1 MNSAKY
7 EIAVIGGTGALG
19 FGLGLR
25 WARAGHH
32 IIIGSRAQDSADR
45 AVERMRGLLPE
56 ARVSGLE
63 NGPAAA
69 AAEIVVLTVP
79 FSNQAPMLAAVH
91 DGSQGKIL
99 VDVTVPLQPPKVR
112 TVQLPPEGSAG
123 QAAQK
128 ALGENV
134 RVVSAFQNVAADH
147 LAELDHDIDCDILVF
162 GNDPDARE
170 VVVGLA
176 GDAGMRAWQA
186 GRIENSV
193 VAEALTS
200 ALIFMNN
207 RYKIAGAGIRI
218 SGTPGSAGGAD
229 N

>member
-1 MNSAKY
+1 M
-7 EIAVIGGTGALG
+7 AVIGGTGALG

-25 WARAGHH
+25 WARAGHR

-79 FSNQAPMLAAVH
+79 YANHAPMLAAVH
-91 DGSQGKIL
+91 DGAQGKIL

-112 TVQLPPEGSAG
+112 TVHLPPEGSAAK
-123 QAAQK
+123 AAQI
-128 ALGENV
+128 ALGEAV

-147 LAELDHDIDCDILVF
+147 LAELDHGIDCDILVC
-162 GNDPDARE
+162 GNDPDARAL
-170 VVVGLA
+170 VVGLA
-176 GDAGMRAWQA
+176 EDAGMRAWQA
-186 GRIENSV
+186 GRIDNSV

-200 ALIFMNN
+200 TLIFINN